1 VPLFQEQLLRMA
13 MLVANFSGG
22 EAEELRR
29 ALGFKRSAQRM
40 AEVETRLRAGMT
52 ANGIVGPVQDTIVQS
67 ITAFALYGFPESHAA
82 SFALLTYASAYL
94 KVHYLAAFTAALLNN
109 QPMGFYNPLTLVK
122 DAQRHGLRFEPVDV
136 EASDWL
142 CTLDDQL
149 HLRLGMNYV
158 KGLRRTTAEAI
169 VAARPFRSIDD
180 LKRRVSQ
187 ISAEELN
194 RLAEIGALN
203 RIGASRQRHR
213 REALWQASLAVRP
226 AGSLFSDSSAEG
238 PAPLPPMEAM
248 DRLQADFRTSGLT
261 IGAHP
266 MRYFR
271 DALTAAGVWRAGEL
285 AGLGHGRP
293 VEVAGLVIC
302 RQQPSTAK
310 GFVFLSL
317 EDETGIAN
325 IILAPLVYAEFR
337 GVILREGYL
346 RVAGR
351 LQNQSG
357 VVSVKGEAV
366 YAVTV
371 RAEAPRV
378 ASHDFC

>member
-1 VPLFQEQLLRMA
+1 
-13 MLVANFSGG
+13 
-22 EAEELRR
+22 
-29 ALGFKRSAQRM
+29 
-40 AEVETRLRAGMT
+40 
-52 ANGIVGPVQDTIVQS
+52 
-67 ITAFALYGFPESHAA
+67 
-82 SFALLTYASAYL
+82 
-94 KVHYLAAFTAALLNN
+94 
-109 QPMGFYNPLTLVK
+109 
-122 DAQRHGLRFEPVDV
+122 
-136 EASDWL
+136 
-142 CTLDDQL
+142 
-149 HLRLGMNYV
+149 
-158 KGLRRTTAEAI
+158 
-169 VAARPFRSIDD
+169 
-180 LKRRVSQ
+180 
-187 ISAEELN
+187 
-194 RLAEIGALN
+194 
-203 RIGASRQRHR
+203 
-213 REALWQASLAVRP
+213 
-226 AGSLFSDSSAEG
+226 
-238 PAPLPPMEAM
+238 
-248 DRLQADFRTSGLT
+248 
-261 IGAHP
+261 